1 MVLLCICGWLVERL
15 LTIEG
20 MLENDCGVGREWSLE
35 EHSAENDRKFEKKAQ
50 MKKGKTV
57 LASDDD
63 RMTNYSILSILSFLF
78 TGLPS
83 MHPPTH
89 LPSAIHVMVV
99 HVRMT

>member
-1 MVLLCICGWLVERL
+1 MVLLCIYGWLVERL

-20 MLENDCGVGREWSLE
+20 MLENDCGVGQEWSLE

-83 MHPPTH
+83 MHHPTH